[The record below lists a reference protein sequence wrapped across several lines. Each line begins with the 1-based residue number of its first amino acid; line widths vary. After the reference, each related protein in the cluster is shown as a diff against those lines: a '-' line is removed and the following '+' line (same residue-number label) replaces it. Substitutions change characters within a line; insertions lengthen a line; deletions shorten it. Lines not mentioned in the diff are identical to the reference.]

1 MDKLNEKYTVTKENF
16 VTLINTIATK
26 RRITTQLSVTDSDFE
41 IIKKLNKI
49 LLMLKIAKM
58 TIGNNILDAA
68 ISNLILIDKTKLTK
82 DEIEKLYIYFYFYN
96 NISDLEEIPT
106 EFSDQN
112 LRWQFI
118 KIIQNDINLLHRFT
132 YIDGNLYLNKK

>member
-58 TIGNNILDAA
+58 TIGNNILDDA

-106 EFSDQN
+106 EFSEQN

>member
-58 TIGNNILDAA
+58 TIGNNILDDA
-68 ISNLILIDKTKLTK
+68 ISNLILIDKTKLTNE
-82 DEIEKLYIYFYFYN
+82 EIEKLYIYFYFYN

>member
-58 TIGNNILDAA
+58 TIGINILDDA
-68 ISNLILIDKTKLTK
+68 ISNLILIDKTKLTNE
-82 DEIEKLYIYFYFYN
+82 EIEKLYIYFYFYN
-96 NISDLEEIPT
+96 NISDLEEIPP
-106 EFSDQN
+106 EFSEQN
-112 LRWQFI
+112 LRWQLI
-118 KIIQNDINLLHRFT
+118 KIIQEDINLIHRFT